1 MTKEAPP
8 GSMAQQSENPFYP
21 YHERR
26 AILWMKKKEVR
37 EKSYRDYYECLIR
50 QFEGVRRLTL
60 LSPTVQYERAMEAL
74 LGGGHLRFQK
84 NWRDLQAFQLTFL
97 AWLKQKDAE
106 DPESPH
112 WYNPYEDVSTSRK
125 SFDIK
130 EAPRYQER
138 SVPLKE
144 RLALIGLY
152 ALTTFFFIALLVWGG
167 FRLLEKYD
175 VR

>member
-1 MTKEAPP
+1 
-8 GSMAQQSENPFYP
+8 
-21 YHERR
+21 
-26 AILWMKKKEVR
+26 
-37 EKSYRDYYECLIR
+37 
-50 QFEGVRRLTL
+50 
-60 LSPTVQYERAMEAL
+60 MEAL

-97 AWLKQKDAE
+97 AWFKQKDAE

-138 SVPLKE
+138 SVPLEE

-152 ALTTFFFIALLVWGG
+152 ALTTFFFIALLGWGG
-167 FRLLEKYD
+167 FRLLENTMCDDRNDK
-175 VR
+175 

>member
-1 MTKEAPP
+1 MPDPP
-8 GSMAQQSENPFYP
+8 VRGSPSIDPPVPNRPIRAGDGSPI
-21 YHERR
+21 RR
-26 AILWMKKKEVR
+26 RPSTIPE
-37 EKSYRDYYECLIR
+37 
-50 QFEGVRRLTL
+50 
-60 LSPTVQYERAMEAL
+60 
-74 LGGGHLRFQK
+74 

-97 AWLKQKDAE
+97 AWFKQKDAE

-152 ALTTFFFIALLVWGG
+152 ALTTFSLSPYWYGEG
-167 FRLLEKYD
+167 FAYWKSTMCDDRND
-175 VR
+175 

>member
-1 MTKEAPP
+1 MIGIKRVV
-8 GSMAQQSENPFYP
+8 S
-21 YHERR
+21 
-26 AILWMKKKEVR
+26 
-37 EKSYRDYYECLIR
+37 
-50 QFEGVRRLTL
+50 L
-60 LSPTVQYERAMEAL
+60 LCHASGRGLFCQP
-74 LGGGHLRFQK
+74 
-84 NWRDLQAFQLTFL
+84 AFLFL
-97 AWLKQKDAE
+97 YFL
-106 DPESPH
+106 S
-112 WYNPYEDVSTSRK
+112 DVSTSRK

>member
-1 MTKEAPP
+1 MDEKER
-8 GSMAQQSENPFYP
+8 S
-21 YHERR
+21 
-26 AILWMKKKEVR
+26 K

-97 AWLKQKDAE
+97 AWFKQKDAE

-138 SVPLKE
+138 SVPLEE

-152 ALTTFFFIALLVWGG
+152 ALTTFSLLPYWDGEG
-167 FRLLEKYD
+167 FAYWKNTMCDDRNDK
-175 VR
+175 